1 MGDTSS
7 EDDSI
12 SLGPVPL
19 PDDVVL
25 EYTYPRDFK
34 GTSSW
39 RDVVAAGQYF
49 RLIVDPTVTEM
60 PDSIFRNCRTLIEV
74 IFRGN
79 KLVRIGEFAFS
90 GCINLT
96 SVPLPDGL
104 VHLGNW
110 AFHKCESF
118 AGRLVIPK
126 SVLNVGIGCFYDCCS
141 LTSLD
146 FEPSKTAVELSFN
159 GFKGCTQLR
168 SVRLPRNL
176 SSIPVQ
182 CFLGC
187 RSLTTIDTPKY
198 LEEISVKAFDGC
210 TSLESITIR
219 SSNRLHIYE
228 NLFTNCSSLVT
239 INIVDPKN
247 QAKIFQNIIAA
258 MHADPDFI
266 YRCFRKY
273 HAHIRRSYP
282 RHLRCARDSRNE
294 NIELKNQH
302 KEDQIEIDILKDQLG
317 EKQVEN
323 DGLKKQIDDLEN
335 RLDAKQT
342 ENDDVKRQL
351 LLLTG
356 DTVGRD
362 VISCGGTVNNTS
374 PSVASRV
381 RKRRRGN
388 S

>member
-1 MGDTSS
+1 MTT
-7 EDDSI
+7 I
-12 SLGPVPL
+12 PRPA
-19 PDDVVL
+19 DVVL
-25 EYTYPRDFK
+25 EYTYPRDFA

-49 RLIVDPTVTEM
+49 RVIVDPSVTEM
-60 PDSIFRNCRTLIEV
+60 PDSIFQGCETLIEI

-79 KLVRIGEFAFS
+79 KLVRIGKDAFS

-96 SVPLPDGL
+96 PIT
-104 VHLGNW
+104 
-110 AFHKCESF
+110 AFKKCESF

-126 SVLNVGIGCFYDCCS
+126 SVLSVGISCFEDCCS
-141 LTSLD
+141 LTSVD
-146 FEPSKTAVELSFN
+146 FEPSKTAVELSVN
-159 GFKGCTQLR
+159 GFIGCTQLR

-187 RSLTTIDTPKY
+187 RSLTTIDTPRY
-198 LEEISVKAFDGC
+198 TQYIGYSAFCGC

-219 SSNRLHIYE
+219 SSNLLIIE
-228 NLFTNCSSLVT
+228 KDLFKNCSSLST

-317 EKQVEN
+317 ETQTEV
-323 DGLKKQIDDLEN
+323 DDL
-335 RLDAKQT
+335 
-342 ENDDVKRQL
+342 KRQL

>member
-1 MGDTSS
+1 MTT
-7 EDDSI
+7 I
-12 SLGPVPL
+12 PRPA
-19 PDDVVL
+19 DVVL
-25 EYTYPRDFK
+25 EYTYPRDFA

-49 RLIVDPTVTEM
+49 RVIVDPSVTEM
-60 PDSIFRNCRTLIEV
+60 PDSIFQGCETLIEI

-79 KLVRIGEFAFS
+79 KLVRIGKDAFS

-96 SVPLPDGL
+96 PITLPDGL
-104 VHLGNW
+104 VHLGDC
-110 AFHKCESF
+110 AFKKCESF

-126 SVLNVGIGCFYDCCS
+126 SVLSVGISCFEDCCS
-141 LTSLD
+141 LTCVD
-146 FEPSKTAVELSFN
+146 FEPSKTAVKLQGSIFA
-159 GFKGCTQLR
+159 GCTQLR

-176 SSIPVQ
+176 SFIHAKS
-182 CFLGC
+182 FLGC
-187 RSLTTIDTPKY
+187 RSLTTIDTPRY
-198 LEEISVKAFDGC
+198 TQYIGYSAFCGC

-219 SSNRLHIYE
+219 SSNLLIIE
-228 NLFTNCSSLVT
+228 KDLFKNCSSLST